1 MKSNLKEGLNH
12 LIRNHT
18 IFTLYC
24 AILFTLLPLGCG
36 ENINEP
42 TDCGDPLTLTNIPAT
57 PILGGYPTLTNQNA
71 VTLFGTKSPNT
82 NVVINVNNAE
92 PLGVEVVPSDCLTTW
107 AADLS
112 LSDGPNSLEIFSV
125 NGIGGAGPSAQIS
138 ITKQAPPLPPPSSKV
153 PGRLLCDINKDA
165 YDDVIVGSYENDA
178 DGKKNVGRVFIYH
191 AGPSGPDTG
200 ADVVLTGEAAE
211 DRFGI
216 SAACAGDI
224 NGDGFGDIIVGAFLN
239 DVEGTDAGRAYIFFG
254 GSPMNSVPDVILG
267 GQAADDQFGTS
278 VSAAGDVNGEGYD
291 DVIVGAYRNDGGG
304 RDAGRTY
311 IYLGGPSDT
320 IRSLPGNLP
329 DVVL

>member
-107 AADLS
+107 AANVS
-112 LSDGPNSLEIFSV
+112 LTSEGTNTLEIFSV
-125 NGIGGAGPSAQIS
+125 NGIGAVGSSTSIAITLDTVAPSAPTITQCS
-138 ITKQAPPLPPPSSKV
+138 IGIPCDLTASLSPLT
-153 PGRLLCDINKDA
+153 L
-165 YDDVIVGSYENDA
+165 
-178 DGKKNVGRVFIYH
+178 
-191 AGPSGPDTG
+191 SGAKG
-200 ADVVLTGEAAE
+200 A
-211 DRFGI
+211 
-216 SAACAGDI
+216 
-224 NGDGFGDIIVGAFLN
+224 
-239 DVEGTDAGRAYIFFG
+239 
-254 GSPMNSVPDVILG
+254 
-267 GQAADDQFGTS
+267 
-278 VSAAGDVNGEGYD
+278 
-291 DVIVGAYRNDGGG
+291 
-304 RDAGRTY
+304 
-311 IYLGGPSDT
+311 
-320 IRSLPGNLP
+320 
-329 DVVL
+329 